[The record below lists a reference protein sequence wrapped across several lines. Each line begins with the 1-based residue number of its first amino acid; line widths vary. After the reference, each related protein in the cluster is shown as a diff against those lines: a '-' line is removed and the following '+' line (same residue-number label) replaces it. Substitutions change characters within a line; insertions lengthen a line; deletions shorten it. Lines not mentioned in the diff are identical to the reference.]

1 MAVQSIFH
9 RATLL
14 VSGTI
19 LDNRWYDNVA
29 NAVAMLSGHPL
40 DTRAKY
46 LKTIGLEKVDTRGQ
60 KEEPDIVSL
69 TRLLQ
74 ESG

>member
-1 MAVQSIFH
+1 
-9 RATLL
+9 
-14 VSGTI
+14 
-19 LDNRWYDNVA
+19 
-29 NAVAMLSGHPL
+29 MLSGHPL

-60 KEEPDIVSL
+60 NEEPDIVSL